1 MDFEEAEPFSARTL
15 SLDIPST
22 SLRACPEQSEG
33 TWLRATLQLW
43 RVPTLGQA
51 LDELF
56 VWCERCTLTALYRKY
71 FPTEYARSQA
81 NVVPP
86 VNRAGGYSDRELE
99 FLELVN
105 QRLFPICQP
114 EDYLGVD
121 ERFPCIPF
129 QECSVEFFDEEDF
142 SSLRMPVQVFVCLI
156 GAMGDDWWK
165 EVLPGAPPI
174 QDGTRDWKYFTRL
187 CRRAG
192 GILTDAPL
200 GLEIVSYSTGNPFFD
215 TTSGMGGD
223 AFGWEPDTMA
233 FLAAE
238 WRKARELNARFDQ
251 LIDAFEREPSALV
264 RLVTLWNRAIEKK
277 ENKS

>member
-1 MDFEEAEPFSARTL
+1 MASEAPELVSAHTFAF
-15 SLDIPST
+15 DAA
-22 SLRACPEQSEG
+22 RAQ
-33 TWLRATLQLW
+33 LQRW

-51 LDELF
+51 LDELL
-56 VWCERCTLTALYRKY
+56 VWCERCTLMALYRQY

-86 VNRAGGYSDRELE
+86 MNRAGGYSDRELE
-99 FLELVN
+99 FLGLVN
-105 QRLFPICQP
+105 QRLFPISQP

-121 ERFPCIPF
+121 ERFPWIPF
-129 QECSVEFFDEEDF
+129 QECSVEFYDEEDF
-142 SSLRMPVQVFVCLI
+142 SSWRRPIQVFACLI
-156 GAMGDDWWK
+156 GAAGDDWWK
-165 EVLPGAPPI
+165 EVLPGAPLL
-174 QDGTRDWKYFTRL
+174 QDGTRDWELFKRL

-200 GLEIVSYSTGNPFFD
+200 GLEVASLSTGNLFFD
-215 TTSGMGGD
+215 TSSEVGGD
-223 AFGWEPDTMA
+223 AFGWEPDVVA

-238 WRKARELNARFDQ
+238 WRKARELNARFDR

-277 ENKS
+277 EKES